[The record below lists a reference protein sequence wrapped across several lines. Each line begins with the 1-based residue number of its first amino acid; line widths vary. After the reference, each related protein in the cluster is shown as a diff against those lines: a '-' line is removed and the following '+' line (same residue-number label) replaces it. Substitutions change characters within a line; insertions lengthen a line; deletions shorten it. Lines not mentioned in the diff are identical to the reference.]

1 MQRWLRQSSTRVSP
15 SNVHGINVF
24 AHLWLMFAWYLRG
37 IKSCSAV
44 LVDFSEIVHQ
54 FPSKSRSGFIKLS
67 STQLLAVVIVAMI
80 FALLNRQK
88 SRGVCDLRPESV
100 TTKPSAEEPQ
110 RPRIRR
116 FTKQLLYYFFS
127 IRHSTPTTKNIPA
140 THSPPSPPTH
150 RCTANRSLLQEYL
163 GVWWFLWPPM
173 SGYLWK
179 KLNTTM
185 SPYRPTF
192 LSRLTC

>member
-1 MQRWLRQSSTRVSP
+1 
-15 SNVHGINVF
+15 
-24 AHLWLMFAWYLRG
+24 
-37 IKSCSAV
+37 
-44 LVDFSEIVHQ
+44 
-54 FPSKSRSGFIKLS
+54 
-67 STQLLAVVIVAMI
+67 MI

-179 KLNTTM
+179 KLNTSKLHAHSFRAAQYLYLRLAM